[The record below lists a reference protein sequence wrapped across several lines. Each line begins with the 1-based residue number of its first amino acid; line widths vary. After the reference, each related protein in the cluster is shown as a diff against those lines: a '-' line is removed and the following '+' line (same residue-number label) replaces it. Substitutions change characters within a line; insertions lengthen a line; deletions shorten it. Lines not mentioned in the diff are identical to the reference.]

1 MREVS
6 DRDFASRSAFC
17 EQFVTLVNEHS
28 DVIRQVIMSD
38 EAHFELPGCV
48 NKQNRSGANPNEL
61 HVKPLHTQRGTV
73 RSSILAFGIIG
84 PYFFQDDTGNA
95 VTVTSDRYVH
105 MVNELLLPKLR
116 RRDMDIA
123 TFCFQQD
130 GATALV
136 ARQSK
141 NTLRTLF
148 EHRVISRYGDIS
160 WPALSA
166 NLSACDLFSWDY
178 L

>member
-1 MREVS
+1 MVWDISVRYHWSLFSE
-6 DRDFASRSAFC
+6 
-17 EQFVTLVNEHS
+17 
-28 DVIRQVIMSD
+28 D
-38 EAHFELPGCV
+38 E
-48 NKQNRSGANPNEL
+48 
-61 HVKPLHTQRGTV
+61 
-73 RSSILAFGIIG
+73 
-84 PYFFQDDTGNA
+84 TGNA
-95 VTVTSDRYVH
+95 VTVASVH
-105 MVNELLLPKLR
+105 MVNELLLPELR

-141 NTLRTLF
+141 NTLRNVF

-178 L
+178 LYSKGRAVAQLVEALRYKPERCEFDSRWCHWNFPLT